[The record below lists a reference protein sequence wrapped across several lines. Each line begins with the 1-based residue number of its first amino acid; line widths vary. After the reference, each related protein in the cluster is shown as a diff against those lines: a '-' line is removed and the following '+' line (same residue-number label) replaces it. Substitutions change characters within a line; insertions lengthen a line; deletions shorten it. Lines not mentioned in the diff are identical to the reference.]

1 MINRRNAMIKRKTGI
16 AGKITKKL
24 TITIIGGLA
33 GVILAGTMPQQVQ
46 NFAQKGQEQ
55 TAVTA
60 WWGTLY
66 PKFCFSQIPEENK
79 DQKDDI
85 KISFWLARALD
96 W

>member
-46 NFAQKGQEQ
+46 NFAQKRQEQ

-60 WWGTLY
+60 RY
-66 PKFCFSQIPEENK
+66 PSGLRGLLIGDRIMGQ
-79 DQKDDI
+79 
-85 KISFWLARALD
+85 SL
-96 W
+96 

>member
-46 NFAQKGQEQ
+46 NFA
-55 TAVTA
+55 
-60 WWGTLY
+60 
-66 PKFCFSQIPEENK
+66 
-79 DQKDDI
+79 DI
-85 KISFWLARALD
+85 FGAGMDGIGPDRQRIGNSGEVIGE
-96 W
+96 

>member
-46 NFAQKGQEQ
+46 NFAQK
-55 TAVTA
+55 
-60 WWGTLY
+60 
-66 PKFCFSQIPEENK
+66 
-79 DQKDDI
+79 
-85 KISFWLARALD
+85 
-96 W
+96 